1 MKNCK
6 GEKLVL
12 CVNSGFGMKVIA
24 MKILKKIIDL
34 YILIDKFRFHRI
46 VIILFVFLWKLK
58 NYYEY
63 FEIIELF
70 QF

>member
-34 YILIDKFRFHRI
+34 YLDR
-46 VIILFVFLWKLK
+46 
-58 NYYEY
+58 
-63 FEIIELF
+63 
-70 QF
+70 